1 MAVYRDSSVQIQTL
15 QRQANARQIDSNAFA
30 SGASLALIKEYNDNS
45 IAQMDNQQSNQLFR
59 DVLGVMQTATQGAA
73 NIYSSIKSMQ

>member
-15 QRQANARQIDSNAFA
+15 QRQANARQTDSSAFA
-30 SGASLALIKEYNDNS
+30 SGASLSLIKEYNDNS
-45 IAQMDNQQSNQLFR
+45 IAQIDNQQSNQLFR